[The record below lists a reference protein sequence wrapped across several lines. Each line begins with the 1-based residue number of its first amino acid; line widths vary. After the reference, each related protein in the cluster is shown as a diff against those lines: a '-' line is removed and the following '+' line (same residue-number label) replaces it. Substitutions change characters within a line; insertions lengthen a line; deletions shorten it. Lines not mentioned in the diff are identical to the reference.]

1 MKGKAALTLCVVLIL
16 AGVWGYHESMAQNAA
31 GTPNADFSVAV
42 VDVAKVLTL
51 CKSNADRELAGKKK
65 KEVMQVEVESI
76 RKELLE
82 IQEELENVLK
92 PGTPEYEE
100 KLIEWFRKRTWEEN
114 YGKVQSEIIARESL
128 AWLEDLYGK
137 MLEEIRLLG
146 MQRGITLI
154 LDKDE
159 VDERPS
165 KLSEMYTMISRRKV
179 LYNSPSLDL
188 TEVII
193 ERLDITYPKGKNP

>member
-1 MKGKAALTLCVVLIL
+1 MKGKAAITLCVVLIL
-16 AGVWGYHESMAQNAA
+16 AGVWGYHESMAQNAP
-31 GTPNADFSVAV
+31 GTANADFSVAV

-51 CKSNADRELAGKKK
+51 CKSNTDRELAGKKK
-65 KEVMQVEVESI
+65 KEAMQVEIESM

-92 PGTPEYEE
+92 PGTPEHEA
-100 KLIEWFRKRTWEEN
+100 KLIEWFRMRTWEEN
-114 YGKVQSEIIARESL
+114 YGKVQSEIVSRESL

-137 MLEEIRLLG
+137 MLDEIRLLG

-179 LYNSPSLDL
+179 LYNNPSLDL
-188 TEVII
+188 TEVVI
-193 ERLDITYPKGKNP
+193 ERLDIAYQKGKTP